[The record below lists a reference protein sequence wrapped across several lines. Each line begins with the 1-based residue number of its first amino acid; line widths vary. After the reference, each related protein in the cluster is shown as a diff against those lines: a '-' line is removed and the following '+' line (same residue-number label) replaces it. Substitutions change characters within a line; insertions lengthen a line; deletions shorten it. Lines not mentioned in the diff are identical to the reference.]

1 MASSLPG
8 QVRSTV
14 EPATATGP
22 PSVARLPGVGLG
34 VSRRALAC
42 SLLGTMIVT
51 SFLMA
56 AGTAAKHYGPT
67 LHIHHGL
74 PNSIRGPL
82 YGLGLS
88 MSGTEFAI
96 LFIVLGLC
104 YLGVLALSDSVP
116 VRLGVG
122 AIVALHVIFLI
133 APPLLS
139 SDIFNYIGYARLEVV
154 HNLNAYVQ
162 PLAAAPVDPSYI
174 YVGWPLNT
182 SAYGPLFTIA
192 SMPLGLVSFPAAVWL
207 MKTAVAAA
215 SLGCVALVW
224 GCATRLGRPA
234 MPAVLFF
241 GLNPVLLAY
250 AVGGA
255 HNDMLMLL
263 AALAGIYLLIAGRE
277 TGMVGL
283 VAAAAVKTS
292 AVIIAPFALL
302 GSRRP
307 VRAILWGGAAALVVL
322 VLTLAVF
329 GTHVS
334 SLLHVLKADARLDTP
349 NDVPGVINSV
359 FGLGLTNA
367 QLGKVGMYF
376 LAIAVAFLLIRTY
389 RGGDWLENAGWATAA
404 LLVST
409 TWFLPWYLVWFLP
422 LAALAVRPY
431 QRFTA
436 IVLTALAIGLQ
447 LPLIFGH

>member
-1 MASSLPG
+1 MAPSLPG
-8 QVRSTV
+8 QVQSTV
-14 EPATATGP
+14 EPVTTTGP
-22 PSVARLPGVGLG
+22 PAVARLPGVE
-34 VSRRALAC
+34 VNRRTLIAG
-42 SLLGTMIVT
+42 SLLGTMIVAA
-51 SFLMA
+51 FLMA

-116 VRLGVG
+116 VRIGVG

-133 APPLLS
+133 SPPLLS

-162 PLAAAPVDPSYI
+162 PLAAAPIDPTYI

-182 SAYGPLFTIA
+182 TAYGPLFTIA
-192 SMPLGLVSFPAAVWL
+192 SMPLGLVSFPVAVWL
-207 MKTAVAAA
+207 MKSVVAAA

-224 GCATRLGRPA
+224 GCATRLGRPP

-241 GLNPVLLAY
+241 GLNPVVLAY

-263 AALAGIYLLIAGRE
+263 AALAGIYVLLSGRE
-277 TGMVGL
+277 SGMVGL
-283 VAAAAVKTS
+283 AAAAAVKTS
-292 AVIIAPFALL
+292 AIILAPFALL

-307 VRAILWGGAAALVVL
+307 GRAILWGGATAVLVG

-334 SLLHVLKADARLDTP
+334 SLLHVLRADARLDTP

-359 FGLGLTNA
+359 FGLGLSNQA
-367 QLGKVGMYF
+367 LGKAGMYF
-376 LAIAVAFLLIRTY
+376 LALAVGFLLIRVY
-389 RGGDWLENAGWATAA
+389 RGGDWLENASWATCA

-431 QRFTA
+431 QRITA
-436 IVLTALAIGLQ
+436 LALTALAIGLQ